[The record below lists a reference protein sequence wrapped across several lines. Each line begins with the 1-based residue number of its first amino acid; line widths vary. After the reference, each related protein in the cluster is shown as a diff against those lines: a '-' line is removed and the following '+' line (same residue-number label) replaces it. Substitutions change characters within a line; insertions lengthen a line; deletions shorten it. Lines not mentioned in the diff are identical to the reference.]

1 MNADPRQT
9 LIIAL
14 LLVAAGA
21 MLATAAGIW
30 RAQQPAVRWTGVAFD
45 LSGAGYAIKLWND
58 ETGFFSH
65 AAALPILV
73 LSFGAVGWFW
83 LFVLTLF
90 EDRKSIR
97 PALLLPVVGLILL
110 GLSYAYLRP
119 PGGKW
124 LMALSCFAHIA
135 MALHILTVVTR
146 SWNGDLVEVRRQ
158 LRGPFVVVV
167 TLYIIALSLADL
179 WEGFVAPL
187 PMFSLFNSIILTAI
201 SLAGAFVFI
210 DARDELFGAGTTSA
224 VTSPQPGITRT
235 ASGGNRPAGN
245 LLDRAARADLDR
257 LDRLIKT
264 EEVWREE
271 GLTIAS
277 LAVRVNMP
285 EAHLR
290 RLINDH
296 LGYRNFPSFVNA
308 HRIRAAM
315 VRLADPNEARTSISV
330 IAFDIGF
337 ASLGP
342 FNRAFKE
349 ETGQSPS
356 EWRRHA
362 LNQPQAASAAG

>member
-1 MNADPRQT
+1 MTADPRQT
-9 LIIAL
+9 LITAL
-14 LLVAAGA
+14 LLIAAGA

-30 RAQQPAVRWTGVAFD
+30 RAQQPAVRWSGVAFD

-65 AAALPILV
+65 TAAWPLLF
-73 LSFGAVGWFW
+73 LSIGAVGWFW

-90 EDRKSIR
+90 EDRKNIR
-97 PALLLPVVGLILL
+97 PVLFVPIVGLILI
-110 GLSYAYLRP
+110 GLASAYLRV

-124 LMALSCFAHIA
+124 LMAISCAAHIA

-210 DARDELFGAGTTSA
+210 DARDQLFGGKTAGAATGPP
-224 VTSPQPGITRT
+224 VGIAHTANGDTRI
-235 ASGGNRPAGN
+235 SSN

-257 LDRLIKT
+257 LDRLMKT

-315 VRLADPNEARTSISV
+315 VRLADPNEARTSISA

-362 LNQPQAASAAG
+362 LNQPQPASAAG